1 MGNQNRPGSFRER
14 IARFMAGRY
23 GVDRLYYFLLAICLI
38 LIVINFFANL
48 YIIYI
53 VESALFAFAFFRVM
67 SRNIYKRQQ
76 ENEKFI
82 RLTEKPKKLFN
93 LQKCKLRDR
102 ETHVYRK
109 CPSCKNNLRLPKQK
123 GKHTVVCPCCKY
135 RFDVKI

>member
-23 GVDRLYYFLLAICLI
+23 GVDKLYYFLLAICLI

-48 YIIYI
+48 YIIYL
-53 VESALFAFAFFRVM
+53 VESALFVFAFFRVM

-82 RLTEKPKKLFN
+82 RLTEKPKKIFN

-102 ETHVYRK
+102 KTHVYRK
-109 CPSCKNNLRLPKQK
+109 CPSCKVVLRLPKSK
-123 GKHTVVCPCCKY
+123 GKHNVVCPKCKN
-135 RFDVKI
+135 RFEVRG